1 MGQVAHVSTIYLM
14 DTTLK
19 DFLRFFLSATKFY
32 NGNHFTSKGHLKVAF
47 KKNKLD
53 EIASRLNLKKA
64 AAISRTV

>member
-1 MGQVAHVSTIYLM
+1 MRGGGGGGSARGAGGGMGQVAHVSTIYLM

-47 KKNKLD
+47 
-53 EIASRLNLKKA
+53 
-64 AAISRTV
+64 